1 MRKLVLA
8 ALIAA
13 LTAAMA
19 AQAQD
24 QAQKPSP
31 DDVLKASPA
40 SDWQALDPSDT
51 LVMTLPR
58 GQVVIRLAPEFAPNS
73 VANIKRLVHSGYFDK
88 AAIVRSQDNFVV
100 QWAQDPEPQ
109 DSKGWS
115 EFERNRT
122 NSFLPLKDPDT
133 YAAEAGF
140 DNGFAAAS
148 DGRREWLTHCYGV
161 VGVGRDNAPDS
172 GSGIEL
178 YAVTGQAPRA
188 LDRNMSVAG
197 RVVEG
202 MELLSALPRGTGEL
216 GFYKTAGEKT
226 PILTVKLA
234 ADLPEAQRPK
244 LEWLKTGSSSF
255 AAYVEARRNRGG
267 PFYVHPA
274 GAVDICSI
282 TPPVRASGP

>member
-13 LTAAMA
+13 AP

-24 QAQKPSP
+24 QTQKLSP
-31 DDVLKASPA
+31 DDVLIASSA
-40 SDWQALDPSDT
+40 SDWQTLDPSDT

-58 GQVVIRLAPEFAPNS
+58 GPVVIRLAPEFAPNS

-100 QWAQDPEPQ
+100 QWAQDPEPP
-109 DSKGWS
+109 DTKGWA

-122 NSFLPLKDPDT
+122 NSFLALKDRDT

-148 DGRREWLTHCYGV
+148 DGRREWLAHCYGV

-188 LDRNMSVAG
+188 LDRNMTVTG
-197 RVVEG
+197 RVVKG
-202 MELLSALPRGTGEL
+202 MEFLSALPRGTGEL
-216 GFYKTAGEKT
+216 GFYETASEKT

-244 LEWLKTGSSSF
+244 LEWLKTGSPSF

-282 TPPVRASGP
+282 TPPVRAIGQ